1 MLGHIGPIGSR
12 RGQERCP
19 GDDLRCI
26 SPTEKVNNFPPL
38 PKFIPLKPCFYQD
51 FEADIPP
58 QHRSLTKR
66 LYYLW
71 MCEYCGNEGEGLV
84 WGEGGRER
92 AACACASGFPTVAS
106 AWPGESFPCWSP
118 ANSLLPT
125 SLSFPSCSLLF
136 AELFLFLPLY
146 PAPLEYFSREPV
158 VTAKILDLE
167 KNPSFKAS
175 CFLMSC
181 SKRRAFSWELG
192 DMESSWSALV
202 PK

>member
-84 WGEGGRER
+84 WGGGGRGLL
-92 AACACASGFPTVAS
+92 AHAHPAFQLSHLHGL
-106 AWPGESFPCWSP
+106 GNLSP
-118 ANSLLPT
+118 AGPRQTPSYQPL
-125 SLSFPSCSLLF
+125 FPS
-136 AELFLFLPLY
+136 P
-146 PAPLEYFSREPV
+146 PALSCLQSYFSFCLFTPPHWS
-158 VTAKILDLE
+158 TFPG
-167 KNPSFKAS
+167 NP
-175 CFLMSC
+175 
-181 SKRRAFSWELG
+181 W
-192 DMESSWSALV
+192 
-202 PK
+202 

>member
-12 RGQERCP
+12 RCQERCP

-84 WGEGGRER
+84 WGAGGEGCLRMRIRLSNCRICMAWGI
-92 AACACASGFPTVAS
+92 FPLLV
-106 AWPGESFPCWSP
+106 PGK
-118 ANSLLPT
+118 LPPT
-125 SLSFPSCSLLF
+125 DLS
-136 AELFLFLPLY
+136 FLPLLLSLVCRAISLFASL
-146 PAPLEYFSREPV
+146 PRPTGVLFQGTRGDCQDSGFGEE
-158 VTAKILDLE
+158 
-167 KNPSFKAS
+167 SF
-175 CFLMSC
+175 L
-181 SKRRAFSWELG
+181 
-192 DMESSWSALV
+192 
-202 PK
+202 